1 MKTIRVNVDVKCK
14 DSFDMNKLVDDLR
27 RGLVSMDV
35 QNSHIE
41 YHENWYDTNESFEE
55 NE

>member
-41 YHENWYDTNESFEE
+41 YHENWYDINESFEE
-55 NE
+55 E

>member
-1 MKTIRVNVDVKCK
+1 MKTIKVNVDVKCR

-27 RGLVSMDV
+27 RGLVSTEV

-41 YHENWYDTNESFEE
+41 YHENWYDINESFEE
-55 NE
+55 E